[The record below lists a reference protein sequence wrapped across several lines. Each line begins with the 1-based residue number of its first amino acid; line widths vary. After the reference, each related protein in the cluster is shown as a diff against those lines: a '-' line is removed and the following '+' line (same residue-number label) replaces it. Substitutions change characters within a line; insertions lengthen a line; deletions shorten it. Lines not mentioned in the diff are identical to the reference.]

1 MADTAGAGGGD
12 WGGAAQFGSGL
23 IGGIGD
29 MFIGPVMANVQ
40 KGWSNRAARKA
51 RQWAEYMRS
60 TAYQTTV
67 EDLRRAGLNPA
78 LAYTK
83 GETGTPSGPQASV
96 PDIDRASLSEGFA
109 RASSTA
115 KQMKLLEE
123 QAGLLTAQ
131 RRKAEVEATVS
142 SETSAQRAWAE
153 IGETLS
159 RQALYDA
166 QMLQTSAMSK
176 KVGEEEIATRVN
188 RMLSQTELNRARLE
202 SEFWGSTP
210 GKLLFSG
217 EKGREAVDLFSPLRG
232 FLQGRSR
239 SSARENRR

>member
-1 MADTAGAGGGD
+1 MAGEGELV
-12 WGGAAQFGSGL
+12 SGL
-23 IGGIGD
+23 IGGVGD

-40 KGWSNRAARKA
+40 KGWSERAARKA

-60 TAYQTTV
+60 TAYQATV
-67 EDLRRAGLNPA
+67 EDLRKAGLNPA

-83 GETGTPSGPQASV
+83 GETGTPGGVQASV

-115 KQMKLLEE
+115 KQMKLLNE
-123 QAGLLTAQ
+123 QAALLAAQ
-131 RRKAEVEATVS
+131 RRKAETEASVTA
-142 SETSAQRAWAE
+142 ETAGQRAWAE

-166 QMLQTSAMSK
+166 QMLQTSAMTK
-176 KVGEEEIATRVN
+176 KVGEEEIATRVG
-188 RMLSQTELNRARLE
+188 RMLSQSELNRARLE

-210 GKLLFSG
+210 GKLLFGG
-217 EKGREAVDLFSPLRG
+217 EKVREGVDLFNPLRG
-232 FLQGRSR
+232 LFGGRR
-239 SSARENRR
+239 RTSAREEENPFHWRNQR